1 MEEKNYHEKNGNAL
15 YIINILKKY
24 SNEEHK
30 LSIQDIIKYVE
41 DIYGVKNDRRTL
53 ERNIDLLINK
63 LDYDIE
69 IDKVGNKNYY
79 YLINNPE
86 NEFEPGEIR
95 TIIDTFSYATF
106 VPEVIS
112 NGIIDKCKNM
122 QNIYEAE
129 KLKNYKIYSNNIKTN
144 NMEIIKNIEDIQNA
158 IYNKLEISFDYY
170 KYELNP
176 ILKSV
181 KVDTYKI
188 SPYAIIYSIQE
199 LYLIALKQGEN
210 ELKTFRI
217 DRIKNISI
225 LDTPS
230 KKISESR
237 INEIVKSSISMYG
250 GKGSDI
256 EVICDNKL
264 LDNVI
269 EVFGKDIDIKKYD
282 NNHFKLKM
290 NKDIEGFK
298 YYVLRNIE
306 YIDIIKPI
314 ELKNEINKILND
326 YLGR

>member
-144 NMEIIKNIEDIQNA
+144 NM
-158 IYNKLEISFDYY
+158 
-170 KYELNP
+170 
-176 ILKSV
+176 
-181 KVDTYKI
+181 
-188 SPYAIIYSIQE
+188 
-199 LYLIALKQGEN
+199 
-210 ELKTFRI
+210 
-217 DRIKNISI
+217 
-225 LDTPS
+225 
-230 KKISESR
+230 
-237 INEIVKSSISMYG
+237 
-250 GKGSDI
+250 
-256 EVICDNKL
+256 
-264 LDNVI
+264 
-269 EVFGKDIDIKKYD
+269 
-282 NNHFKLKM
+282 
-290 NKDIEGFK
+290 
-298 YYVLRNIE
+298 
-306 YIDIIKPI
+306 
-314 ELKNEINKILND
+314 
-326 YLGR
+326 